1 MISIWII
8 LVTSCLLFHGVQSA
22 PTYDYH
28 ICMNVTFTPNSTY
41 QANLKKLLSS
51 LSSNATA
58 NKNGFFNL
66 SVTSGSTPVYGLY
79 MCRGDVTENTCSTC
93 VSYGAKDIVSRC
105 SKNMEAYIW
114 YDECSIRYS
123 DANIFGSG
131 QEDPQETLYNEMNV
145 SNPSQLAQ
153 FIGTTMDGEMATQAA
168 NDMSGKKFATKEAKL
183 SSFDTLYS
191 LVQCT
196 PDLTPSDCIQCI
208 QTGASNIPAGAKGAR
223 VLLPSCNVRF
233 ETYPFYNVTAAPA
246 PVPTP
251 TPLPPRVAPP
261 RTSNGKT
268 STTTKVIIGITV
280 PVAVL
285 ALLLV
290 AGVCVLLSKRAKKKP
305 DGSNVESVSVDF
317 TESAESLKYDFSLLQ
332 SATNNFSDANK
343 LGQGGFGGVYKGK
356 LSNGNEIAVKRLSQ
370 SSGQGVPEFKN
381 EVVLVAK
388 LQHRNLVR
396 LLGFC
401 LAGNEKL
408 LVYEYVPN
416 KSLDYFLFDPEKQV
430 QLDWTTRYKI
440 IGGIARGMLYLHEDS
455 RLRIIH
461 RDLKPSNI
469 LLDADMIPK
478 ISDFGMAKIFG
489 IEQSQGN
496 TNRVV
501 GTYGYMAPEYAYRGE
516 FSVKSDV
523 YSFGVL
529 VLEIISGKRINEFSL
544 SGYAEDLISYAWKKW
559 KENEAMEFMDPCL
572 RDGRYSISEVKRCIH
587 MGLLCVQEEIEAR
600 PTMSTV
606 VLLLSSE
613 SVNLPVPKN
622 PAFYSRTGRTKAY
635 SSGTWD
641 QSNSTNKSL
650 PVSVNDVSITEVGP
664 R

>member
-1 MISIWII
+1 
-8 LVTSCLLFHGVQSA
+8 
-22 PTYDYH
+22 
-28 ICMNVTFTPNSTY
+28 MNVTFTPNSTY
-41 QANLKKLLSS
+41 QANLNKLLTT

-58 NKNGFFNL
+58 NKNGFFNF
-66 SVTSGSTPVYGLY
+66 SVTSSSTPVYGLY

-93 VSYGAKDIVSRC
+93 VSYGAKDVVNRC
-105 SKNMEAYIW
+105 PKSKEAYIW

-123 DANIFGSG
+123 DGNIFGSG
-131 QEDPQETLYNEMNV
+131 QEDPQVTLYNEINV
-145 SNPSQLAQ
+145 TNPSQLAQ
-153 FIGTTMDGEMATQAA
+153 FTGTTLGGEMATQAA
-168 NDMSGKKFATKEAKL
+168 NDMSGKKFATKEVNL
-183 SSFDTLYS
+183 SSYDTLYS

-196 PDLTPSDCIQCI
+196 PDLTASDCIQCI
-208 QTGASNIPAGAKGAR
+208 QTGASNIPTGAKGAR

-233 ETYPFYNVTAAPA
+233 ETYPFYNATAAPA
-246 PVPTP
+246 PALVPNPSPPGPPQVTP
-251 TPLPPRVAPP
+251 PH
-261 RTSNGKT
+261 TSNGKM
-268 STTTKVIIGITV
+268 STTAKVIIGITI
-280 PVAVL
+280 PVAIL
-285 ALLLV
+285 ALLLI
-290 AGVCVLLSKRAKKKP
+290 AGVCVLLSKRAKEKS
-305 DGSNVESVSVDF
+305 DGGNIESESVDF
-317 TESAESLKYDFSLLQ
+317 TESAESLQYDFSVLQ

-356 LSNGNEIAVKRLSQ
+356 LSNGNEVAVKRLSQ

-408 LVYEYVPN
+408 LVYEFVPN

-529 VLEIISGKRINEFSL
+529 VLEIISGKRINEFHQ
-544 SGYAEDLISYAWKKW
+544 SGYAEDLISYAWQTW
-559 KENEAMEFMDPCL
+559 KENEATEFVDPCL
-572 RDGRYSISEVKRCIH
+572 REGSYSISEVKRCIH
-587 MGLLCVQEEIEAR
+587 LGLLCVQEEIEAR

-606 VLLLSSE
+606 VLMLSSE
-613 SVNLPVPKN
+613 SVNLPLPKN
-622 PAFYSRTGRTKAY
+622 PAFYSRIGRTQAY

-641 QSNSTNKSL
+641 QSNNTSKSL